1 MQQQVDQE
9 TIDTKKVLD
18 IAKPPM
24 KDIGFV
30 KFPQLVYKHPKDK
43 AKEHKALKVENQAE
57 LDKAL
62 KDGYKE
68 KPHIPVAPAAVD
80 ADFE

>member
-1 MQQQVDQE
+1 MQQEIDQE

-18 IAKPPM
+18 ISKPPM
-24 KDIGFV
+24 KDLGFH
-30 KFPQLVYKHPKDK
+30 KFPQLVYKHPKSK
-43 AKEHKALKVENQAE
+43 EKEHKTLKVHNQAD

-68 KPHIPVAPAAVD
+68 KPHIPVAPAAPD
-80 ADFE
+80 SDFE